1 MSLIELLKLDQPGKR
16 VVLLGNYAIAR
27 GAIEAGVDVVTGY
40 PGTPSSEALEILGA
54 LSRELGFYAELS
66 VNEKVATEVAAGA
79 AFVGMNSFVT
89 MKHVGLNVAA
99 DFLNTLNLSGVGE
112 GSYVIYVADDVG
124 AWVSQNEQDT
134 RVFANFLHIPCLS
147 AYNPQNAKELVIE
160 AFKISKELSV
170 PVILRTTERVSHASG
185 VVTFGKLPKKE
196 KRTFEFKKNLEQYY
210 LGDVYAQRLHK
221 ELHEKL
227 EKIKELA
234 SNKKYHV
241 INEGNSEVLLIGDG
255 VAIMYALEALNR
267 LGLADKVSV
276 LGLTIVNPLPEKL
289 IVDYAE
295 KAKVI
300 GIVEE
305 VEPYLEREVTSI
317 LHRYGISDVKVYGRF
332 TGHLPW
338 YNELGVDKLEEFLLE
353 ILKGTSVEVDR
364 SKVKKPDEHLQKI
377 VEKAKKTVAP
387 RYLNFCPGCP
397 HLGTFYALKKAIIL
411 ERLNIKK
418 VPVNLD
424 IGCYGLAPFS
434 NVRLGDTSFCMGS
447 GITLTQGMSLGIRDE
462 KVTPVVGFIGDSTF
476 FHAGMSGT
484 ANAIWNNHPVLIIVV
499 DNRTTA
505 MTGHQPHPGVE
516 YRLDGTPTKS
526 LDIAKIVKSMN
537 YEFVEVVDPYDINT
551 SVDVI
556 RKAIRYIKET
566 NKPAVVIARRA
577 CGLIAPKEEPYK
589 VDPSK
594 CTGCR
599 TCIVTFGCQALQWN
613 KETNKVEIR
622 AELCRGCGM
631 CAYVCPYNAIGR

>member
-1 MSLIELLKLDQPGKR
+1 MSLIELLKSDQPGKR

-40 PGTPSSEALEILGA
+40 PGTPSSEALETLGA

-89 MKHVGLNVAA
+89 MKHVGVNVAA

-147 AYNPQNAKELVIE
+147 AYNPQSAKELVIE
-160 AFKISKELSV
+160 AFKISKEFSI

-227 EKIKELA
+227 EKIKEL
-234 SNKKYHV
+234 SNNKNYHI

-255 VAIMYALEALNR
+255 VAIMYAIEALER
-267 LGLADKVSV
+267 LGLTDKVSV

-289 IVDYAE
+289 IIEFAK

-305 VEPYLEREVTSI
+305 VEPYLEKEVASI
-317 LHRYGISDVKVYGRF
+317 LHRHSISDVKIYGRF

-338 YNELGVDKLEEFLLE
+338 YSELGVDKAEEFLLD
-353 ILKGTSVEVDR
+353 ILKDTSIEVEHTR
-364 SKVKKPDEHLQKI
+364 VKRLDENLPKI
-377 VEKAKKTVAP
+377 VEAAKRTAAP
-387 RYLNFCPGCP
+387 RYLSFCPGCP
-397 HLGTFYALKKAIIL
+397 HLGTFYALKKALLL
-411 ERLNIKK
+411 ERVNIKK

-424 IGCYGLAPFS
+424 IGCYGLSPFS

-447 GITLTQGMSLGIRDE
+447 GITLTQGMSLGVKDE
-462 KVTPVVGFIGDSTF
+462 KSTPVVGLIGDSTF
-476 FHAGMSGT
+476 FHAGLTGT
-484 ANAIWNNHPVLIIVV
+484 ANAIWNNHPILMIVV

-516 YRLDGTPTKS
+516 YRLDGTPTKP
-526 LDIAKIVKSMN
+526 LDITKIVKSMG
-537 YEFVEVVDPYDINT
+537 YEFVEVVDPYDINS
-551 SVDVI
+551 SVEAI
-556 RKAIRYIKET
+556 KKAIRFIKEN
-566 NKPAVVIARRA
+566 NKPAVIIARRA
-577 CGLIAPKEEPYK
+577 CGLIVPKEEPYRI
-589 VDPSK
+589 DPNK

-613 KETNKVEIR
+613 KDTGKAEIR

-631 CAYVCPYNAIGR
+631 CAHICPYNAIER